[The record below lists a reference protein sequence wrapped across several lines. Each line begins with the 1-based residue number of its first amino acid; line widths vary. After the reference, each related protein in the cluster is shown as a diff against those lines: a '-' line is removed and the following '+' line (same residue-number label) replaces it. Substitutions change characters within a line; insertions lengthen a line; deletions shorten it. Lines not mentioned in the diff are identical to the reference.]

1 MVFLSDPGVS
11 RGLRQPWVVPGYSL
25 IFLMKVE
32 MTEITI
38 QAVNI
43 STPVSAK
50 MCGQQRGQWEEAS
63 LGLRLGRVLYP
74 KFQFWK
80 DGLWGLPD
88 CTAGNTGKER
98 LPSPRWG
105 LSKALQ
111 PQTSAQFTWFSLTL
125 LLASGTAKSGACK
138 GSGSALS
145 CDWGREQAGLHVDGR
160 DRPAPSS
167 VWEQSLA
174 RAT

>member
-43 STPVSAK
+43 STPVSVT

-63 LGLRLGRVLYP
+63 LGLRLWESFISKVSVLE
-74 KFQFWK
+74 
-80 DGLWGLPD
+80 G
-88 CTAGNTGKER
+88 
-98 LPSPRWG
+98 
-105 LSKALQ
+105 
-111 PQTSAQFTWFSLTL
+111 WFVGI
-125 LLASGTAKSGACK
+125 A
-138 GSGSALS
+138 
-145 CDWGREQAGLHVDGR
+145 
-160 DRPAPSS
+160 
-167 VWEQSLA
+167 
-174 RAT
+174 